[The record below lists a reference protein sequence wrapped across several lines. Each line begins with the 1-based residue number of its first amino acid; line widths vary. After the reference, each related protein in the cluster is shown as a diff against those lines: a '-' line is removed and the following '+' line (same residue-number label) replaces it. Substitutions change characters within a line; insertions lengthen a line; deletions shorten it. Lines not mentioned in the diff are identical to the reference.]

1 VVFFTGHPFS
11 ELSFHQVI
19 GIK

>member
-1 VVFFTGHPFS
+1 VVFFTGHRFS